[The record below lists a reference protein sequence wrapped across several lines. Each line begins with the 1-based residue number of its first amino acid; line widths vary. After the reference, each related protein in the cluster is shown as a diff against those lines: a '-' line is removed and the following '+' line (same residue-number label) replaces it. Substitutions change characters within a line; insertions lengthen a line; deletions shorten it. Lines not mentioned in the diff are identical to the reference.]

1 MQRDKRR
8 RGLKELLIVYSLGLL
23 LLVISYQVQAQN
35 LETIGTEKP
44 VSVSGG
50 INLMSTGYA
59 VQGITPRRDP
69 FTWIATGSLN
79 IDLYDWSVPLAFSY
93 TNNQGSF
100 QQPFNRYGISPHY
113 KWAKAYLG
121 YHSLTYSSYTL
132 NGHVFLGAGI
142 ELTPGNFRLHAMY
155 GRFQK
160 AVTADTVS
168 GRVRPP
174 VYERRGMAAKIGY
187 ETQQGSIDA
196 IVFYAEDNP
205 SSVENLPDSTLAF
218 PKQNV
223 ALSLIAKKQLGKRI
237 SWDGEWATSIFTRDV
252 QSPLVSGPSGLNEVG
267 SWLMPIRQSTTQHH
281 AWKTG
286 VTLALGKGFLQGR
299 YERIDP
305 DYQTLGSYF
314 FNNDLENI
322 TLGIGWQ
329 FWQSRLNI
337 NVQGGLQNN
346 NLDQTEISQTQRWV
360 SNYTV
365 NLRPTDQWQI
375 TSTYSNFTSYTNI
388 RPQADPFFTTEFDSL
403 NFYQVNQNA
412 SLTSSYSFGSK
423 ERKNALTLSA
433 TYQQAD
439 EVMQHQEA
447 PNKTPYYYSGNASYR
462 ISMAPKN
469 LSVSLGGNL
478 YYSILSE
485 INTTTVGPLASV
497 SKAFLEKKLRGSLS
511 TGFNQV
517 LTNGTASNR
526 VMTSRLSTNY
536 AWPKHHRLTFNLTLL
551 NNLATGQKDAF
562 AEWTA
567 TARYGYTF

>member
-1 MQRDKRR
+1 
-8 RGLKELLIVYSLGLL
+8 
-23 LLVISYQVQAQN
+23 
-35 LETIGTEKP
+35 
-44 VSVSGG
+44 
-50 INLMSTGYA
+50 MSTGYA

-69 FTWIATGSLN
+69 FTWIATGNLN
-79 IDLYDWSVPLAFSY
+79 IELYGWSVPLAFSY
-93 TNNQGSF
+93 TNSQGSF
-100 QQPFNRYGISPHY
+100 RQPFNRYGISPQY
-113 KWAKAYLG
+113 KWAKTYLG

-132 NGHVFLGAGI
+132 NGHVFLGAGV
-142 ELTPGNFRLHAMY
+142 ELTPGKFRIQAMY

-160 AVTADTVS
+160 AVAADTLS
-168 GRVRPP
+168 GSVQPP
-174 VYERRGMAAKIGY
+174 VYERRGAATKIGY

-196 IVFYAEDNP
+196 IVFYAKDDP
-205 SSVENLPDSTLAF
+205 SSLENLSDSALTF
-218 PKQNV
+218 PTQNV
-223 ALSLIAKKQLGKRI
+223 ALSIIAKKQLGKRI

-252 QSPLVSGPSGLNEVG
+252 QSPLASGLSG
-267 SWLMPIRQSTTQHH
+267 LRSTGAWLMPVRQSTAQHH

-286 VTLALGKGFLQGR
+286 VTLALEKGFLQGR
-299 YERIDP
+299 YERVDP

-329 FWQSRLNI
+329 FWKSRLQV

-365 NLRPTDQWQI
+365 SLRPTNQWQL
-375 TSTYSNFTSYTNI
+375 TSTYSNFTNYTNI

-423 ERKNALTLSA
+423 ERKNALTLST

-439 EVMQHQEA
+439 EVIQNQQA
-447 PNKTPYYYSGNASYR
+447 QDKTSYYYSNNASYR
-462 ISMAPKN
+462 MSIVPMN
-469 LSVSLGGNL
+469 FSVSLGGNL
-478 YYSILSE
+478 YHSILGE
-485 INTTTVGPLASV
+485 INTTTVGPLIST
-497 SKAFLEKKLRGSLS
+497 SKAFLKKKLRNALS

-517 LTNGTASNR
+517 FTNGEASSR
-526 VMTSRLSTNY
+526 VITSRLSTNY
-536 AWPKHHRLTFNLTLL
+536 TWPKHHRLSFNLNLL
-551 NNLATGQKDAF
+551 KNFATGQKNAF
-562 AEWTA
+562 TEWTA